1 MAQGRYNAAAAVLPD
16 GKVLVAGGLT
26 TAPGDSARKTAELY
40 DPATNAWTANERT
53 QLGMCMLPSGRV
65 AVMGGLGANGEGRK
79 DCEAFDLVTRT
90 WGPLPEMPVA
100 LANMAAAP
108 VAGGMIAVGG
118 GKVELF
124 DEGSGRWLTLPHQ
137 TEEPR
142 LITQLVSLQASAL
155 QAAGAGH

>member
-1 MAQGRYNAAAAVLPD
+1 
-16 GKVLVAGGLT
+16 
-26 TAPGDSARKTAELY
+26 
-40 DPATNAWTANERT
+40 
-53 QLGMCMLPSGRV
+53 MCVLPSGRV
-65 AVMGGLGANGEGRK
+65 AVVGGYGADGEARK
-79 DCEAFDLVTRT
+79 ECEAFDPVKRT
-90 WGPLPEMPVA
+90 WEALPEMPVA

-118 GKVELF
+118 GEVELF